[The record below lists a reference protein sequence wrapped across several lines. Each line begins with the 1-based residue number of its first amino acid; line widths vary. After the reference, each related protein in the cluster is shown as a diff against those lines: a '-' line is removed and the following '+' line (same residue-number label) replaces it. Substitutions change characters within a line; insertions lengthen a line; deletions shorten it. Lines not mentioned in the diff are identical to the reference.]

1 MNYRIL
7 FLINSFIA
15 FLLGAA
21 FLFVPSMAMERFG
34 VDNYASTR
42 LVAQFFG
49 AAMVALGLLLW
60 FVKDVGNESMQ
71 RGMGIALLV
80 GAVAGLTV
88 TALGTAA
95 GTLRVNGWMAILF
108 YVLLAVGYAFLVF
121 FRKPKMEN

>member
-1 MNYRIL
+1 MNYRTL
-7 FLINSFIA
+7 FLINSLIA

-21 FLFVPSMAMERFG
+21 FLFVPSMAMERLG

-42 LVAQFFG
+42 LIAQFFG
-49 AAMVALGLLLW
+49 AAMIALGLLLW

-80 GAVAGLTV
+80 GAVASLIV
-88 TALGTAA
+88 TAIGTSA
-95 GTLRVNGWMAILF
+95 GTLRANGWLVILI

-121 FRKPKMEN
+121 FRKPNMGN